1 MGCCSMLEE
10 NQTNEKTVEVKA
22 KIGERIDEN
31 NNNLKNQI
39 VEIEVKKDEGI
50 LSHSDNTK
58 QKEEEKITLI
68 LDKKIIIDEIK
79 KEEKNENIIKDL
91 SIKSIEEEKK
101 EENQIKQSNKQ
112 IINIEEEIKPKIQ
125 IIEIEKANKNKNI
138 LLGIKSTILLKSNII
153 NYISKKRKLGLFIY
167 SNVLKK
173 RLNIYLK
180 DYIYNYLGNLIEMKD
195 YNYLVIQMQ
204 FPYGIDSINKTKNL
218 YLSYLNKIKCEE
230 KIFQDFI
237 VSRFEEADN
246 NNYFCQFG
254 PPINISS
261 PIFDLIL
268 KRKLI
273 MKFKINIDQEFS
285 KNTKL
290 FNDLY
295 NAIKTINENS
305 YMYPQISISLNS
317 NELDLIKKLNLN
329 FDKIKTL
336 NLYNPSDNCDG
347 YSNKILSLINNKENL
362 EYLIIHSSNSSTTS
376 LDILNEFKNLKIL
389 DLEINCLEKF
399 TLKLNNLNILDLS
412 KIKNIAFDENLI
424 YRVKNLKIM
433 DSEIVKPK
441 TLLKFP

>member
-1 MGCCSMLEE
+1 MGCCSILEE
-10 NQTNEKTVEVKA
+10 IQTNQKTVEVKA

-79 KEEKNENIIKDL
+79 KEEKNENTIKDL

-125 IIEIEKANKNKNI
+125 IIETEKAKKNKNI

-180 DYIYNYLGNLIEMKD
+180 DYIYNYLGNLIEMND
-195 YNYLVIQMQ
+195 YNYLVIQMH
-204 FPYGIDSINKTKNL
+204 FPYGIDSVNKTKNL
-218 YLSYLNKIKCEE
+218 YLSYLNKSKCEE
-230 KIFQDFI
+230 KIFQNYL
-237 VSRFEEADN
+237 VLHFEELLKNDV
-246 NNYFCQFG
+246 YYQCCS
-254 PPINISS
+254 PINISS
-261 PIFDLIL
+261 PIFDLIA
-268 KRKLI
+268 KKELI
-273 MKFKINIDQEFS
+273 MKFVIMIDKEVS

-295 NAIKTINENS
+295 NAIKTINEDS
-305 YMYPQISISLNS
+305 YIYPQI
-317 NELDLIKKLNLN
+317 
-329 FDKIKTL
+329 
-336 NLYNPSDNCDG
+336 
-347 YSNKILSLINNKENL
+347 
-362 EYLIIHSSNSSTTS
+362 
-376 LDILNEFKNLKIL
+376 
-389 DLEINCLEKF
+389 
-399 TLKLNNLNILDLS
+399 
-412 KIKNIAFDENLI
+412 
-424 YRVKNLKIM
+424 
-433 DSEIVKPK
+433 
-441 TLLKFP
+441 